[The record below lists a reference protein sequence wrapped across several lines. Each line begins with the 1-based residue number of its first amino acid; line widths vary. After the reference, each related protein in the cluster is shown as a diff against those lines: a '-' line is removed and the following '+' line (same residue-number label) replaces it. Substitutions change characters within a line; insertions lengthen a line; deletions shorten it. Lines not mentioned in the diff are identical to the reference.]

1 MRKPP
6 PGYNGDSTP
15 RNKEQS
21 TGLSNAFPTFT
32 DGMNSGLSSGF
43 GAGGLSGGIGSYQR
57 RPSMNMPP

>member
-1 MRKPP
+1 MMRKPP
-6 PGYNGDSTP
+6 PGYHGDSTP

-43 GAGGLSGGIGSYQR
+43 GAGGLSGGLGGY
-57 RPSMNMPP
+57 